1 MVTTHDV
8 IISQDM
14 SIVKPAMKRVALK
27 ERYNDKII
35 LNEIK
40 MDEKFEFG
48 MDELKVAVN
57 DNKMNI
63 GKSNMVGDTRPYNL
77 SSSDRKNMQSR
88 EDYRRNNLRPNGKPY
103 F

>member
-1 MVTTHDV
+1 
-8 IISQDM
+8 
-14 SIVKPAMKRVALK
+14 
-27 ERYNDKII
+27 